1 MIPLSCT
8 PGRVGDAF
16 NIQTRQVCVYVY
28 VCVCVHMHRLT
39 RGKNCRGEKF
49 SAQSDL
55 AFSIILFWLVEQALF
70 LVYVLNSLK
79 NIFSSI
85 LMWKM

>member
-1 MIPLSCT
+1 MTLLSCT
-8 PGRVGDAF
+8 PGTVGDAF
-16 NIQTRQVCVYVY
+16 NIQNHQVCGMCVY
-28 VCVCVHMHRLT
+28 VCVHMHRLT
-39 RGKNCRGEKF
+39 GGTNCRREKF

-79 NIFSSI
+79 KFF
-85 LMWKM
+85 LLF